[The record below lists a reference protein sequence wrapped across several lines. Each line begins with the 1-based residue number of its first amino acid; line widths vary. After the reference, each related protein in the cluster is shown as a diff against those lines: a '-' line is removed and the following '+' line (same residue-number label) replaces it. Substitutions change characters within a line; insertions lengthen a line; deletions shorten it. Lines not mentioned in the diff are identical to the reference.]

1 LSSKYNIVYSCLQDN
16 ITAEIFVTRFC
27 KTFGISEAKAEQI
40 AASSS
45 DVTIKKNVPGDKA
58 AKYIKALEACG
69 AIAYLQEQEK
79 PQEQQVEQAQPRGS
93 LSLEPIEDEHV
104 QQVQQEETQQPE
116 VCPKC
121 GSTNIKDD
129 ECLDCGIYISKYTA
143 NLEHAPEP
151 ESTTADSQQ
160 DNIKQDSDPT
170 RQMDTNP
177 YATPQADLIDSV
189 ADGEPQPEKVS
200 ACSATAWL
208 GRGYWHFKQ
217 NPFAW
222 IGTLIIFIVLSMG
235 LSFVPLIGVLAV
247 NLLSPVIMAG
257 FSIGAQEQDNGGDF
271 RIGHLFAGFSQ
282 NFGALVMVGVFYLLF
297 IILIGAV
304 FGGIIG
310 LTMAGSGMIDS
321 NAGPEAMMNSMG
333 PIGMILMLLAL
344 MLIIFVAMAYYYAPT
359 LIALDNMSALA
370 AMKMSLNGCLKNW
383 LALLV
388 FGILAFLLLVVGMIP
403 AMLGLLVV
411 IPMLQASIYVSY
423 RDIFHHQ
430 G

>member
-1 LSSKYNIVYSCLQDN
+1 MSSKYNIVYSGLQDN
-16 ITAEIFVTRFC
+16 ITAETFVTRFC

-69 AIAYLQEQEK
+69 AIAYLQEQDK
-79 PQEQQVEQAQPRGS
+79 PQEQTQPGGG
-93 LSLEPIEDEHV
+93 LSLEPIEDG
-104 QQVQQEETQQPE
+104 QVQQEATQQPE

-121 GSTNIKDD
+121 GSSNIKDD
-129 ECLDCGIYISKYTA
+129 ECLDCGIYISKYKA
-143 NLEHAPEP
+143 NLEHIPEL
-151 ESTTADSQQ
+151 ESTAADLQQ
-160 DNIKQDSDPT
+160 EKIKQDSEPT

-177 YATPQADLIDSV
+177 YATPQADLIDS
-189 ADGEPQPEKVS
+189 AAEGEPQPEKVPAGS
-200 ACSATAWL
+200 GTSWL
-208 GRGYWHFKQ
+208 GRGFWHFKQ

-222 IGTLIIFIVLSMG
+222 IGALIIFIVLSMG
-235 LSFVPLIGVLAV
+235 LSMVPLIGALAV

-297 IILIGAV
+297 IILIGVV

-310 LTMAGSGMIDS
+310 LTMAGGGMVDP
-321 NAGPEAMMNSMG
+321 NAGPEAMMNSIG
-333 PIGMILMLLAL
+333 PMGMILMLLAL

-430 G
+430 A

>member
-1 LSSKYNIVYSCLQDN
+1 MSSKYNIVYSGLQDN
-16 ITAEIFVTRFC
+16 ITAETFVSRFC

-40 AASSS
+40 AASRS

-79 PQEQQVEQAQPRGS
+79 PQEQQAEQIQPGS
-93 LSLEPIEDEHV
+93 GLSLEPIEDE
-104 QQVQQEETQQPE
+104 QEQQEETQQPA

-129 ECLDCGIYISKYTA
+129 ECLDCGIYISKYKA
-143 NLEHAPEP
+143 NLEHVSEP

-160 DNIKQDSDPT
+160 DNVKRDSDPT

-177 YATPQADLIDSV
+177 YATPQAELIDSA
-189 ADGEPQPEKVS
+189 ADDEPQPEKVP
-200 ACSATAWL
+200 AGSATAWL
-208 GRGYWHFKQ
+208 GRSYWHFKQ

-222 IGTLIIFIVLSMG
+222 IGALIIFIVLSMG
-235 LSFVPLIGVLAV
+235 LSFVPVIGALAV

-310 LTMAGSGMIDS
+310 LTMAGSGMIDP
-321 NAGPEAMMNSMG
+321 NAGPQVMMNSMG
-333 PIGMILMLLAL
+333 PISMILMLLAL
-344 MLIIFVAMAYYYAPT
+344 MLIVFVAMAYYYAPT

-388 FGILAFLLLVVGMIP
+388 FGILAFLLLVIGMIP

-430 G
+430 D

>member
-1 LSSKYNIVYSCLQDN
+1 MSSKYNIVYSGLQDN
-16 ITAEIFVTRFC
+16 ITAETFVSRFC

-79 PQEQQVEQAQPRGS
+79 PQEQQAEQTQSGRG
-93 LSLEPIEDEHV
+93 LSLEPIEGEQE
-104 QQVQQEETQQPE
+104 QQGETQQPA

-129 ECLDCGIYISKYTA
+129 ECLDCGIYISKYKA
-143 NLEHAPEP
+143 NLEYAPGS

-160 DNIKQDSDPT
+160 DTVKQDSDPT

-177 YATPQADLIDSV
+177 YATPQADLIDP
-189 ADGEPQPEKVS
+189 ATGEPQPEKVPVGS
-200 ACSATAWL
+200 GTAWL

-222 IGTLIIFIVLSMG
+222 IGALIIFIVLSMG
-235 LSFVPLIGVLAV
+235 LSLVPLIGALAV

-282 NFGALVMVGVFYLLF
+282 NFGSLVMVGVFYLLF

-310 LTMAGSGMIDS
+310 LTMAGSGMIDP

-333 PIGMILMLLAL
+333 PISMILMLLAL

-430 G
+430 E

>member
-1 LSSKYNIVYSCLQDN
+1 MSTKYNIVYSGLQDN
-16 ITAEIFVTRFC
+16 ITAETFVSRFC
-27 KTFGISEAKAEQI
+27 KTFGISQAKAEQI

-69 AIAYLQEQEK
+69 AIAYLKEQEK
-79 PQEQQVEQAQPRGS
+79 PQELQAEQTQPPGS
-93 LSLEPIEDEHV
+93 GLSLEPIESE
-104 QQVQQEETQQPE
+104 QAPQETARQTA

-121 GSTNIKDD
+121 GSSNIKDD
-129 ECLDCGIYISKYTA
+129 ECLDCGIYISKYKA
-143 NLEHAPEP
+143 NLEHTPEP
-151 ESTTADSQQ
+151 ESITAKPQQ
-160 DNIKQDSDPT
+160 EAVKQDSEPT

-177 YATPQADLIDSV
+177 YATPQAELIDS
-189 ADGEPQPEKVS
+189 ADEGEPQPEKVPVG
-200 ACSATAWL
+200 SATAWL
-208 GRGYWHFKQ
+208 GRSYWHFKQ

-222 IGTLIIFIVLSMG
+222 IGAIVIFIIISMG
-235 LSFVPLIGVLAV
+235 LSLVPFIGGLAL

-257 FSIGAQEQDNGGDF
+257 IFIGAQEQDNGGDF
-271 RIGHLFAGFSQ
+271 RVGHLFAGFSQ
-282 NFGALVMVGVFYLLF
+282 NFGTLVMVGVFYLLF

-310 LTMAGSGMIDS
+310 LTTAGSAMDP
-321 NAGPEAMMNSMG
+321 NAGPQAILNSMG
-333 PIGMILMLLAL
+333 PLGIILVLLAL
-344 MLIIFVAMAYYYAPT
+344 MLIVFVAMAYYYAPI
-359 LIALDNMSALA
+359 LVALDNMSALA

-383 LALLV
+383 LALLL
-388 FGILAFLLLVVGMIP
+388 FGILSFLLLVVGMIP

-430 G
+430 E